1 MSDLINEIGEIRY
14 LSLKRAAALVEP
26 YRTESAL
33 KVALQQKRIASI
45 YGNAEKGR
53 KQWFVDTESPLFMQ
67 WRRKARIASIYGNAE
82 KGRKQWFVDTESP
95 LFMQWRRKA
104 DEMRQQEQD
113 VDELEQLR
121 QRVAELE
128 SENYDLSID
137 VRARTQ
143 TLEREWDRSSE
154 DARTIRR
161 LAADYR
167 DLQHQYQLLAE
178 ALLNEARTRQ
188 LGRPARPATSVP
200 HVRMNR
206 KRA

>member
-67 WRRKARIASIYGNAE
+67 WRRKA
-82 KGRKQWFVDTESP
+82 
-95 LFMQWRRKA
+95 

-121 QRVAELE
+121 QRVVELE
-128 SENYDLSID
+128 SENYELSID